1 MHVINK
7 QIIRG
12 AMIRV
17 DERTRVDK
25 NFRGFFWSFSRESGR
40 EGEKQN
46 EGKLNLKLEEQQ
58 KVQ

>member
-1 MHVINK
+1 MTSHQSETREYEAHKKQSYNVMHVINK

-25 NFRGFFWSFSRESGR
+25 NFRGFF
-40 EGEKQN
+40 
-46 EGKLNLKLEEQQ
+46 
-58 KVQ
+58 